1 MTTVTKHEDAVMKM
15 GFDYFRDT
23 ILKTLNIHYE
33 FVDSKPTEAIEIH
46 IDNLYMDYNF
56 LTTEDVIVHI
66 EFQTTE
72 DHVTDD
78 LMRFHVYEAILM
90 RKEKKK
96 VITYVIYSGGIKKVK
111 TKLDCGIYTYQV
123 NPVYLT
129 GHDADE
135 IFQSVKAKIEAG
147 EPLSEDDFAN
157 LTLTPLM
164 TSKMCRKD
172 VIKEAIQIV
181 NQEKQL
187 TAEKTMAMLYTLAD
201 KFLSAGE
208 LNEIK
213 EVLAMTRLGQMLY
226 DDGVKK
232 GMERGMEKKDNQLTE
247 LTARLLE
254 ENRLDDLKRSTEDK
268 EFKEQL
274 LKEFGIE

>member
-33 FVDSKPTEAIEIH
+33 FVDGKPTEAIEIH

-72 DHVTDD
+72 AHVTDD

-164 TSKMCRKD
+164 TSKMRRKD

-181 NQEKQL
+181 KQEKQL

-232 GMERGMEKKDNQLTE
+232 GMERGREEGQKQLTE
-247 LTARLLE
+247 LMNKLIEAD
-254 ENRLDDLKRSTEDK
+254 RLDDLKKVAKDR

>member
-78 LMRFHVYEAILM
+78 LMRFHVYEALLM

-96 VITYVIYSGGIKKVK
+96 VITNVIYSGGIEKVR
-111 TKLDCGIYTYQV
+111 TELECGIHTYRV
-123 NPVYLT
+123 NPIYLT

-147 EPLSEDDFAN
+147 ESLSEDDFAN

-181 NQEKQL
+181 KQEKQL
-187 TAEKTMAMLYTLAD
+187 TAEKSMAMLYTLAD
-201 KFLSAGE
+201 KFLSAEE

-226 DDGVKK
+226 DEGVKK
-232 GMERGMEKKDNQLTE
+232 GMERGREEGQKQLTE
-247 LTARLLE
+247 LMNKLIEAD
-254 ENRLDDLKRSTEDK
+254 RLDDLKKVAKDK

>member
-33 FVDSKPTEAIEIH
+33 FVDSKPTEAVEIH

-72 DHVTDD
+72 DHIVDD
-78 LMRFHVYEAILM
+78 LLRFRVYEALLT
-90 RKEKKK
+90 RSEKKK
-96 VITYVIYSGGIKKVK
+96 VITYVIFSGGIEN
-111 TKLDCGIYTYQV
+111 TRTEINCGVNTYKIL
-123 NPVYLT
+123 PIYLT
-129 GHDADE
+129 GYDADE
-135 IFQSVKAKIEAG
+135 IFLSVKAKIEAG
-147 EPLSEDDFAN
+147 EELSEEDFAN

-181 NQEKQL
+181 KQEKQI

-247 LTARLLE
+247 LTARLLK
-254 ENRLDDLKRSTEDK
+254 ENRLDDLKRTTEDK